1 MSRGGQAMKEGYE
14 GVTISVVML
23 LIALILIAIGKLLF

>member
-1 MSRGGQAMKEGYE
+1 MKEGYE

>member
-1 MSRGGQAMKEGYE
+1 MKEGYE

-23 LIALILIAIGKLLF
+23 LTALVLIAIAKLLF

>member
-1 MSRGGQAMKEGYE
+1 MKEGYE

-23 LIALILIAIGKLLF
+23 LIALVLVTIAKFLF

>member
-1 MSRGGQAMKEGYE
+1 MKEGFE

-23 LIALILIAIGKLLF
+23 LIALVLVAIAKFLF